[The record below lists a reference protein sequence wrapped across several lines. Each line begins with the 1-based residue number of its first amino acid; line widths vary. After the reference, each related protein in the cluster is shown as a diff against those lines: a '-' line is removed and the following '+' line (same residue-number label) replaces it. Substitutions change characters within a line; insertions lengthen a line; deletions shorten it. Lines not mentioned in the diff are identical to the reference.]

1 MREENE
7 SRARW
12 FDVTDAAVLTGL
24 VLLGWAL
31 WLTWGQAAVLAYAGT
46 VLVIVGMLAGLRR
59 QGQAQ
64 PGQGKEQQRRQE

>member
-1 MREENE
+1 MRDENK

-31 WLTWGQAAVLAYAGT
+31 WLTWGQAAVLVYAGT
-46 VLVIVGMLAGLRR
+46 VLVIVGILAGLRR
-59 QGQAQ
+59 Q
-64 PGQGKEQQRRQE
+64 GQGKEQQRRQE

>member
-1 MREENE
+1 MRDENK

-46 VLVIVGMLAGLRR
+46 VLVIVGILAGLRR
-59 QGQAQ
+59 Q
-64 PGQGKEQQRRQE
+64 GQGKEQQRRQE

>member
-7 SRARW
+7 SKPRG
-12 FDVTDAAVLTGL
+12 FDVTDAAVLAGL
-24 VLLGWAL
+24 LLLGWAL

-59 QGQAQ
+59 QS
-64 PGQGKEQQRRQE
+64 QGKEQQRRQE

>member
-7 SRARW
+7 SRARG
-12 FDVTDAAVLTGL
+12 FDVTDAAVLAGL
-24 VLLGWAL
+24 LLLGWAL

-59 QGQAQ
+59 QS
-64 PGQGKEQQRRQE
+64 QGKDQQRRQE

>member
-59 QGQAQ
+59 QGQ
-64 PGQGKEQQRRQE
+64 GQGKEQQRRQE